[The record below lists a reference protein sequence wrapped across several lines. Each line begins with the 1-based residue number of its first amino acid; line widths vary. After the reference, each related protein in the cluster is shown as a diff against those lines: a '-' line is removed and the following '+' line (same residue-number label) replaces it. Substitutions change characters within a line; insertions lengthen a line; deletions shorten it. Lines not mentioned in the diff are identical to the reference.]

1 MGECLRIGV
10 VGFSQ
15 RHFDHEAARAHLRR
29 FVTALLERPEA
40 RSGTPEI
47 VSGLTNQGVPK
58 LAYELA
64 RELGLVTVGIAA
76 RQALRVRAGLFPV
89 DRKILVG
96 ERFGDESPV
105 LIDYIDKLL
114 RIGGGPQSR
123 GEVELFRVKCMHDD
137 ATLAECLFE
146 AEVEWFGRERERS
159 RQGSSRERGSED

>member
-15 RHFDHEAARAHLRR
+15 RHFDHEAARAQLRR
-29 FVTALLERPEA
+29 FVSALLERPEA
-40 RSGTPEI
+40 KAAAPEI

-64 RELGLVTVGIAA
+64 RELGLITVGIAA

-89 DRKILVG
+89 DRRILVG
-96 ERFGDESPV
+96 ERFGDESPI
-105 LIDYIDKLL
+105 LIDYIDKLI

-123 GEVELFRVKCMHDD
+123 AEVELFRAKCKHDD
-137 ATLAECLFE
+137 AVLAECLFE
-146 AEVEWFGRERERS
+146 AEVEWYGRDRKRRAAE
-159 RQGSSRERGSED
+159 

>member
-1 MGECLRIGV
+1 MTECLRIGV

-15 RHFDHEAARAHLRR
+15 RHFDHDAARAHLRR
-29 FVTALLERPEA
+29 FVLGLLELPQA
-40 RSGTPEI
+40 AATPPEI

-64 RELGLVTVGIAA
+64 CELGLPTVGIAA

-105 LIDYIDKLL
+105 LIAYIDKLI
-114 RIGGGPQSR
+114 RVGGGPQSR
-123 GEVELFRVKCMHDD
+123 AEVELFRAKCGHDD
-137 ATLAECLFE
+137 GVLAECLFE
-146 AEVEWFGRERERS
+146 AEVEWYGRDRKRRS
-159 RQGSSRERGSED
+159 RH

>member
-1 MGECLRIGV
+1 MTECLRIGV

-29 FVTALLERPEA
+29 LVTTLLERPEA
-40 RSGTPEI
+40 QAAPPEI

-96 ERFGDESPV
+96 ERFGDESHV
-105 LIDYIDKLL
+105 LIDYIDKLI
-114 RIGGGPQSR
+114 RVGGGPQSR
-123 GEVELFRVKCMHDD
+123 AEVELFRAKCKHDD
-137 ATLAECLFE
+137 GVLSDCLFE
-146 AEVEWFGRERERS
+146 AEVEWYGPDRRRRS
-159 RQGSSRERGSED
+159 PSTAPQ